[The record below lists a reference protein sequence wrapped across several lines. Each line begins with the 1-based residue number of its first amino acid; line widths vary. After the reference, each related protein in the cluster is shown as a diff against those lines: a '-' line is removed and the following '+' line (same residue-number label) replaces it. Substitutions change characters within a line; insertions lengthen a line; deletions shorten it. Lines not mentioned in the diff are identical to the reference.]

1 LKGVVESRLVLESKG
16 MIISKYLLLSGF
28 LKDGARGY
36 LDYLDLTESETIVL
50 LTLSVPT
57 DICPDGEEVAE
68 SCIQLWCERGFLNTL
83 L

>member
-1 LKGVVESRLVLESKG
+1 
-16 MIISKYLLLSGF
+16 MISSKYLLLYGF
-28 LKDGARGY
+28 LKDGGRGY
-36 LDYLDLTESETIVL
+36 LNYLDLTESETAVV

-68 SCIQLWCERGFLNTL
+68 SCLQLWCERGFLNTL